1 MEVRLMR
8 FSNKVI
14 LITGAAQGIGECTA
28 KSFAKE
34 GGTVVLTDIKASLV
48 RQVSGSI
55 NAAGAKSISFKLD
68 VCSQREINAVVAQC
82 IKKFGKID
90 ILVQSAGIYKK
101 APFLSM
107 REQEWDEMLN
117 VNLKGTFLCC
127 QSVAREMVREKFGKI
142 ILIASIGGQRAATA
156 GCSHYGAS
164 KGGVLAFCKAIALD
178 LIPFGINV
186 NCVAPG
192 LIATRMTKDLIK
204 KKGKEFIRSIPMAR
218 PGTVQE
224 VADLIL
230 FLASNESSYITGCTI
245 DINGGLLMR

>member
-1 MEVRLMR
+1 MR
-8 FSNKVI
+8 FSDKVI
-14 LITGAAQGIGECTA
+14 LITGAAQGIGECAA

-34 GGTVVLTDIKASLV
+34 GGMVVLTDIEASLV
-48 RQVSGSI
+48 RQVSKSI
-55 NAAGAKSISFKLD
+55 NAVGGKSISFRLD
-68 VCSQREINAVVAQC
+68 VCSQREINGVVREC

-90 ILVQSAGIYKK
+90 ILVHSAGIYKE

-107 REQEWDEMLN
+107 SEQEWDETLN

-127 QSVAREMVREKFGKI
+127 QSVAREMVRKKCGKI
-142 ILIASIGGQRAATA
+142 ICIASIAGQRGAIP
-156 GCSHYGAS
+156 GRSHYGAS
-164 KGGVLAFCKAIALD
+164 KGGVLAFCKALALE

-192 LIATRMTKDLIK
+192 LIFTGMTKDLIK
-204 KKGKEFIRSIPMAR
+204 KKGKDFIKSIPMAR
-218 PGTVQE
+218 FGTVQE
-224 VADLIL
+224 VADSIL